1 MISFSRCFVLRIMP
15 PSSQED
21 GTWHGAAFG
30 FSGRSSPSGSP
41 SPGWSGQPGP
51 PPPPP
56 RGGANEKKPTRADS
70 PVSYD
75 LVTKA
80 ADSIDPGTVVEKA
93 APKGWTHLVIK
104 SLPRIRE
111 DNKKGIPELTVEK
124 ASWMF
129 TAFLANVVK
138 EENGRYK
145 FDKAALGLGAKA
157 KEMDT
162 ILTAET
168 GRKLG
173 GDLGL
178 FGGEILNKGYEVQK
192 KAVMVFSG
200 PSMALLDTPVW
211 FRVGDDNKLVRYRYA
226 MLVDQV
232 SGRMETLVWRIGTDG
247 AGTSFDAVWLKPDT
261 VDVAELVVDKK
272 KINRFGIPAD
282 DAFAVEKMPTGRP
295 TPIPADLQKLA
306 AQTRFTADEAYALD
320 VGLRKLLVEKR

>member
-1 MISFSRCFVLRIMP
+1 MARRILWLFGTLFVAGFAVAGVVWATWPASPMP
-15 PSSQED
+15 VDWSKEYDTTPRPLEHTTYVSS
-21 GTWHGAAFG
+21 
-30 FSGRSSPSGSP
+30 
-41 SPGWSGQPGP
+41 
-51 PPPPP
+51 
-56 RGGANEKKPTRADS
+56 DS

-80 ADSIDPGTVVEKA
+80 APSLEPGTVVEKT
-93 APKGWTHLVIK
+93 APKGWSHLVIK

-111 DNKKGIPELTVEK
+111 DQKKGVPELTVEK

-138 EENGRYK
+138 DENGRYR
-145 FDKAALGLGAKA
+145 FDKAGLGLGAKA
-157 KEMDT
+157 KDMDT

-211 FRVGDDNKLVRYRYA
+211 FKVGDDNKLVRYRYA

-232 SGRMETLVWRIGTDG
+232 SGRMETILWRVGTDG
-247 AGTSFDAVWLKPDT
+247 VGTSFDDAVWLKPDT
-261 VDVAELVVDKK
+261 IDVAELVVDKK

-282 DAFAVEKMPTGRP
+282 DAFAVEKLPAGRP
-295 TPIPADLQKLA
+295 APIPAAIQKLA

-320 VGLRKLLVEKR
+320 VALRKLLVKKD

>member
-1 MISFSRCFVLRIMP
+1 MARRIIWLFGSLFITGFAVAGVVWATWPEQPSLVDWSPEYNTTPRPLEKSSYIS
-15 PSSQED
+15 
-21 GTWHGAAFG
+21 
-30 FSGRSSPSGSP
+30 
-41 SPGWSGQPGP
+41 
-51 PPPPP
+51 
-56 RGGANEKKPTRADS
+56 ADS
-70 PVSYD
+70 PVAYD
-75 LVTKA
+75 LVTKP
-80 ADSIDPGTVVEKA
+80 ADALEPGTIVEKS

-129 TAFLANVVK
+129 TAFLANVSK
-138 EENGRYK
+138 DENGRYR
-145 FDKAALGLGAKA
+145 FDKAGLGLGAKA
-157 KEMDT
+157 KSADT

-192 KAVMVFSG
+192 KAVLVFSG

-211 FRVGDDNKLVRYRYA
+211 FRVNDDNKLVRYRYA

-232 SGRMETLVWRIGTDG
+232 SGRMESIVWRVGTDG
-247 AGTSFDAVWLKPDT
+247 VGTSFDDAVWLKLDT

-272 KINRFGIPAD
+272 KVNRFGIPAD
-282 DAFAVEKMPTGRP
+282 DAFAVEKMPSGTKIA
-295 TPIPADLQKLA
+295 IPAELQKLA

-320 VGLRKLLVEKR
+320 VGLRKLLVRKE